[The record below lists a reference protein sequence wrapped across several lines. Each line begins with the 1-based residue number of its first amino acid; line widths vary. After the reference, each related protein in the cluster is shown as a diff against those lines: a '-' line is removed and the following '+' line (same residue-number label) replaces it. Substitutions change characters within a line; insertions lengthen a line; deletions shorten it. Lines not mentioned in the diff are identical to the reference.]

1 MILKSHAMHLSAE
14 EKKWLSWLGAN
25 GKLKLLPS
33 CSLNRGRYAQIEET
47 FQGIAAT
54 RQKILIQWAEFNWSF
69 LEQLADKLADH
80 FGDSETRDVLQ
91 KMKFNVEDFS
101 ELFIIDT
108 KGRIIE
114 SSYPAHNG
122 QQDLSPRAV
131 AAGLKAPFLH
141 GPYLDPL
148 TTKIG
153 PSCSKFHDQVTLMF
167 YHPVKRD
174 NQVIGCL
181 CGRIPNDVMSDL
193 IQREAGH
200 VYPGS
205 GDNYIFMLQSNFDT
219 HIKPGTALSRS
230 RFEDDTVCAGDNLKG
245 GIKTDFG
252 TVQIKEHTEFEIL
265 FTDPATKALHPGVRE
280 TIRKGSNIF
289 VTYPG
294 YADYR
299 HIPVIGAGVS
309 FQLPGS
315 LDRWGMMCEADLAE
329 VYLFRSENVRLCTI
343 TAVTSISLLTL
354 MMSISH
360 VLPDAL
366 RSPLLFS
373 VLSVFTGLGSLYWF
387 GFRPL
392 ISRLQN
398 MSLYFMRMAE
408 GGASL
413 SERIDASIF
422 KPDEI
427 GDLARWINSFVD
439 RTETASNA
447 VLSVVSSVSN
457 ASQNLSKLT
466 QDVTQSSAEQ
476 NCSANHTAKQIEN
489 MIGDIGN
496 VAERAD
502 ATSKTS
508 ESASAL
514 SERGR
519 LLIQEVAKEMS
530 NIAQSV
536 VASSKVVEQLE
547 ERSNSIS
554 GIIKVIGD
562 IADQTNLL
570 ALNATI
576 EAARAGEHGRG
587 FAVVAD
593 EVKKLSERTSTST
606 TEIKKM
612 IGSILTETSQVANTM
627 ETCNQQVKNGES
639 LMVQAAQSLI
649 EINNGAN
656 DAFNMVQ
663 VIAKLTQQQHHTG
676 NEIARNIDMITRSA
690 KQNSLSA
697 NKSADAAH
705 GLALLGANLR
715 HAVRMITG

>member
-1 MILKSHAMHLSAE
+1 MLKSHSMQLSAA
-14 EKKWLSWLGAN
+14 EKTWLPWLGST
-25 GKLKLLPS
+25 GKLKLFAP
-33 CSLNRGRYAQIEET
+33 CVLNNSRYAQIEET
-47 FQGIAAT
+47 FQGIAET
-54 RQKILIQWAEFNWSF
+54 RKKILFQWVEFNWHF
-69 LEQLADKLADH
+69 LQKLADKLAVN
-80 FGDSETRDVLQ
+80 FGHADTRDILKQ
-91 KMKFNVEDFS
+91 MKLNVEDFS

-108 KGRIIE
+108 HGRVIE
-114 SSYPAHNG
+114 SSYNAHKG
-122 QQDLSPRAV
+122 QHDLSPRAV
-131 AAGLKAPFLH
+131 SAGLKGQFLH

-148 TTKIG
+148 TTQIG

-167 YHPVKRD
+167 YQPVTHKD
-174 NQVIGCL
+174 QVIGCI

-200 VYPGS
+200 VYPDS
-205 GDNYIFMLQSNFDT
+205 GDNYIFMLESNFDT
-219 HIKPGTALSRS
+219 NIKPGTALSRS
-230 RFEDDTVCAGDNLKG
+230 RFEDNSFSGGDNLKG

-315 LDRWGMMCEADLAE
+315 PDRWGMMCEADLAE
-329 VYLFRSENVRLCTI
+329 VYLFRSENVRLCKI
-343 TAVTSISLLTL
+343 TTLTSISLLALALTL
-354 MMSISH
+354 AHFFPSQ
-360 VLPDAL
+360 LQ
-366 RSPLLFS
+366 SPIAMGLVGLLA
-373 VLSVFTGLGSLYWF
+373 GLGCMYWF

-392 ISRLQN
+392 VSRLQN
-398 MSLYFMRMAE
+398 MSMYFMRMAE

-413 SERIDASIF
+413 SERIDPAIF

-439 RTETASNA
+439 RTETATNA
-447 VLSVVSSVSN
+447 VLSVVTSVSI
-457 ASQNLSKLT
+457 ASQNLSELT

-476 NCSANHTAKQIEN
+476 NQSANNTAKEIEN
-489 MIGDIGN
+489 MIVDIGN

-514 SERGR
+514 SQKGR
-519 LLIQEVAKEMS
+519 LLIQEVGKEMS

-536 VASSKVVEQLE
+536 VASSKVVTQLE

-593 EVKKLSERTSTST
+593 EVKKLSERTSYST

-612 IGSILTETSQVANTM
+612 IGSILTETSQVSNTM
-627 ETCNQQVKNGES
+627 ETCNQQVKNGEA
-639 LMVQAAQSLI
+639 LMVQAAQSLS

-663 VIAKLTQQQHHTG
+663 VIAQLTQQQHHTG

-705 GLALLGANLR
+705 GLAILGANLR